1 MYCALCERYFD
12 MESVKIEDLYD
23 RAKMHRI
30 RTIVLESGM
39 ENLFSRMSM
48 EAKRIRL
55 DTTNI
60 RFLCDMLLEIE
71 CSENERMEA
80 IKKIVAE
87 CLRNRLWVDEGAIN
101 QRYFERVR
109 EINNVIHQY
118 YKKEARE

>member
-1 MYCALCERYFD
+1 